1 MKKHKYHVVKNI
13 PVNDGDFRLVEE
25 ELEYEQ
31 RYGGRAYRK
40 AIVVCSCG
48 QERQAFVTKLGPIG
62 RKTDKNVVCCPECA
76 EKYAEMHGAGQ
87 AENLIGRLL
96 LRQRGWKG
104 VKQ

>member
-1 MKKHKYHVVKNI
+1 MKKHKYHVAKNI
-13 PVNDGDFRLVEE
+13 PVNDGDFRFVEE

-31 RYGGRAYRK
+31 RYEGRAYRK

-76 EKYAEMHGAGQ
+76 AKRGATLAESLIMRLMSRQNEGRKSTYEKTT
-87 AENLIGRLL
+87 
-96 LRQRGWKG
+96 
-104 VKQ
+104 